1 MNSGGKK
8 YFAGI
13 DAGSRTTKVVLLNGD
28 SSFVSA
34 IRPTGLNVGE
44 TAEKVLAEALVAASA
59 QTHDIQRIVG
69 TGYGRVSLSCADTT
83 VTELSCHAL
92 GANCISP
99 DIRMVIDIG
108 GQDSKVIH
116 LDQDGNMVDFI
127 MNDKCAAGT
136 GKFLEMVARTLEMDM
151 DNLSDIHFKGERPCQ
166 INSMCV
172 VFVESEIISLIAR
185 GESAADI
192 VSGVNHAF
200 ANRIGNMAKRLG
212 LKQQCVLTGGVA
224 KNRGLK
230 DALTMYLR
238 TSLTPLGI
246 DPQLNGALGAA
257 VLAQRLSH

>member
-1 MNSGGKK
+1 MHPGKRK

-13 DAGSRTTKVVLLNGD
+13 DAGSRTTKVVLLNGE
-28 SSFVSA
+28 SSFISA
-34 IRPTGLNVGE
+34 IRPTGLNVGQ
-44 TAEKVLAEALVAASA
+44 TAEQVLNEVLTTASA
-59 QTHDIQRIVG
+59 KVHDIQGIVG
-69 TGYGRVSLSCADTT
+69 TGYGRVSLSLADTT

-92 GANCISP
+92 GAHRINR

-116 LDQDGNMVDFI
+116 LDQDGNMVDFV

-136 GKFLEMVARTLEMDM
+136 GKFLEMVARTLDLDM
-151 DNLSDIHFKGERPCQ
+151 DTLSDIHFKGAQPCK

-212 LKQQCVLTGGVA
+212 LKEQCVFTGGVA

-230 DALTMYLR
+230 DALTKYLG
-238 TSLTPLGI
+238 TSLTPLDI

-257 VLAQRLSH
+257 VLAQRSSQ

>member
-1 MNSGGKK
+1 MNSGGEK

-13 DAGSRTTKVVLLNGD
+13 DAGSRTTKVVLLNGEP
-28 SSFVSA
+28 SFVSA
-34 IRPTGLNVGE
+34 IRPTGLNVGK
-44 TAEKVLAEALVAASA
+44 TAEKVLAEALEAASA
-59 QTHDIQRIVG
+59 QTNDIQRIVG
-69 TGYGRVSLSCADTT
+69 TGYGRVSLSCADKT

-92 GANCISP
+92 GANHINS

-136 GKFLEMVARTLEMDM
+136 GKFMEMVARTLEMDL
-151 DNLSDIHFKGERPCQ
+151 DTLSDIHFKGMRPCQ

-185 GESAADI
+185 GESAEDI

-212 LKQQCVLTGGVA
+212 LKEQCVLTGGVA

-230 DALTMYLR
+230 DALTTYLGS
-238 TSLTPLGI
+238 SLSPLDI

-257 VLAQRLSH
+257 VLAQRSSQ

>member
-1 MNSGGKK
+1 MNPGCKK

-13 DAGSRTTKVVLLNGD
+13 DAGSRTTKVVLLNGE
-28 SSFVSA
+28 FQLISA
-34 IRPTGLNVGE
+34 IQTTGLNVGE
-44 TAEKVLAEALVAASA
+44 TAEKVLAEALAVASA
-59 QTHDIQRIVG
+59 KTRDIQGIVG
-69 TGYGRVSLSCADTT
+69 TGYGRVSLSFADTT

-92 GANCISP
+92 GANRINQ

-116 LDQDGNMVDFI
+116 LDQEGAMVDFI

-136 GKFLEMVARTLEMDM
+136 GKFLEMVARTLEMDL
-151 DNLSDIHFKGERPCQ
+151 DNLSDIHFKGVSPCQ

-185 GESAADI
+185 DESAANI
-192 VSGVNHAF
+192 VSGVNQAF

-212 LKQQCVLTGGVA
+212 LREQCVLTGGVA
-224 KNRGLK
+224 KNRGLR
-230 DALTMYLR
+230 DALTKYLGI
-238 TSLTPLGI
+238 SLLPLDI

-257 VLAQRLSH
+257 VLAQRSSQ